1 MNLGLD
7 GKDIAVCA
15 LGLLAVLVVSMLQER
30 YGSVRELLAKQ
41 NLAFRWLVYLAL
53 FLAVLVL
60 GRYGPGYNAA
70 DFIYAGF

>member
-1 MNLGLD
+1 MPWRRRNSSRTP
-7 GKDIAVCA
+7 VTSW
-15 LGLLAVLVVSMLQER
+15 VVEPP
-30 YGSVRELLAKQ
+30 KQ